1 MYAQSVLR
9 QRMTVMGTVVV
20 FAALAL
26 GASALAGAAW
36 PAQVAAALS
45 AAGGMALGAFLRGRG
60 AGTPEELLASSGPM
74 IDQMMIGAAETSHF
88 IDTIRKQVE
97 HDLQAV
103 QEIVRHAAHSTAN
116 TEHIAAN
123 AERASAVAADVRR
136 ASLAGRTEADE
147 SLQQIGQAREDALA
161 AVALMR
167 ALQEKSRS
175 IRGITD
181 TINQIAQRTN
191 LLALNAAIEAAR
203 AGEHGRGFAVVA
215 GEVRQLAMRTSES
228 SHEIGQLVRTISE
241 QAERAAGGMEA
252 LSGKVVAASG
262 KVEQVHAFFRTIDQA
277 SATAEGEVQ
286 AIALS
291 SRSHVDSTR
300 VIGGAIEAI
309 RDGMLNTQAEL
320 PLASQSA
327 MMVSEKAEL
336 LFHAGSGGQSAGAHD
351 AIRAAAQQAAREVG
365 ELFEQALKCGVI
377 SEQAL
382 FDRHYTPIPGT
393 NPPKYRTA
401 FDAYTDRVLP
411 AIQEAVLERLPQL
424 AYAGAVDDHGYFPT
438 HNRKFS
444 QPLTGDADY
453 DLLHNRTKRIFDD
466 RIGARCGAHTQPYLL
481 QTYKRDTGEV
491 MHDLSAPIMV
501 RGRHW
506 GGFRIGYRSDAA
518 PAAAAAAAA
527 KAAPARTGA
536 AKGAALTSG
545 RPALPAAAAV
555 AGASARA
562 AR

>member
-9 QRMTVMGTVVV
+9 QRMTVLGTGAV

-26 GASALAGAAW
+26 GVSALAGAAW
-36 PAQVAAALS
+36 PAQIAAALS
-45 AAGGMALGAFLRGRG
+45 AAAGIWLGGVLRGRG
-60 AGTPEELLASSGPM
+60 AGSPGHLLASSGPM

-103 QEIVRHAAHSTAN
+103 QEIVRHAASSTAT
-116 TEHIAAN
+116 TEQIAAN
-123 AERASAVAADVRR
+123 AERASTVAAQVRR

-147 SLQQIGQAREDALA
+147 SLKQIGQAREDAHA

-167 ALQEKSRS
+167 VLQEKSRN
-175 IRGITD
+175 IHTITD

-262 KVEQVHAFFRTIDQA
+262 KVEQVHSFFQTIDQA

-286 AIALS
+286 DIALS
-291 SRSHVDSTR
+291 SRGHVDSSR
-300 VIGGAIEAI
+300 AIGGAIEAI
-309 RDGMLNTQAEL
+309 RDGMLNTQSEL

-327 MMVSEKAEL
+327 MMLSERAES
-336 LFHAGSGGQSAGAHD
+336 LFHAGAGGETAGAHD

-382 FDRHYTPIPGT
+382 FERRYTPIAGT

-444 QPLTGDADY
+444 QPLTGDTEY
-453 DLLHNRTKRIFDD
+453 DLVHNRTKRIFDD
-466 RIGARCGAHTQPYLL
+466 RIGARCGSHTQPYLL

-501 RGRHW
+501 GGRHW

-518 PAAAAAAAA
+518 PAALAAA
-527 KAAPARTGA
+527 GA
-536 AKGAALTSG
+536 AQASARKGAGKGAGKDAALTSR
-545 RPALPAAAAV
+545 RPALAGAV
-555 AGASARA
+555 ARPAR
-562 AR
+562 

>member
-1 MYAQSVLR
+1 MV
-9 QRMTVMGTVVV
+9 VGTVAL
-20 FAALAL
+20 FTALAL
-26 GASALAGAAW
+26 GFSTLAGAAW
-36 PAQVAAALS
+36 PARLAAALS
-45 AAGGMALGAFLRGRG
+45 AAGGIWLGMLLRGRG
-60 AGTPEELLASSGPM
+60 AGSPGELLASSGAM

-103 QEIVRHAAHSTAN
+103 QEIVRHAARSTAN
-116 TEHIAAN
+116 TEQIAAN
-123 AERASAVAADVRR
+123 AERASAVAAQVRQ
-136 ASLAGRTEADE
+136 ASTAGRSEADQSME
-147 SLQQIGQAREDALA
+147 QISQARDDAHA

-167 ALQEKSRS
+167 ALQDKSRT
-175 IRGITD
+175 IHTITD

-215 GEVRQLAMRTSES
+215 GEVRQLAQRTSES
-228 SHEIGQLVRTISE
+228 SNEIGQLVRAISE

-262 KVEQVHAFFRTIDQA
+262 KVEQVHAFFQTIDQA

-286 AIALS
+286 GIASS
-291 SRSHVDSTR
+291 SRGHVDASR
-300 VIGGAIEAI
+300 AIGGAIEAI

-327 MMVSEKAEL
+327 MMLSERAEA
-336 LFHAGSGGQSAGAHD
+336 LFHAGAGADSAGAHD

-365 ELFEQALKCGVI
+365 ELFEQGLKCGVI

-382 FDRHYTPIPGT
+382 FDRRYTPIAGT

-401 FDAYTDRVLP
+401 FDAYTDSVLP

-444 QPLTGDADY
+444 QALTGDMEY
-453 DLLHNRTKRIFDD
+453 DLVHNRTKRIFDD
-466 RIGARCGAHTQPYLL
+466 RIGARCGSHTQPFLL

-501 RGRHW
+501 RGKHW

-518 PAAAAAAAA
+518 TSTAAAPQAAAA
-527 KAAPARTGA
+527 PASPASPVRATSGRS
-536 AKGAALTSG
+536 AALTTG
-545 RPALPAAAAV
+545 RPALQ
-555 AGASARA
+555 GATARA

>member
-1 MYAQSVLR
+1 
-9 QRMTVMGTVVV
+9 
-20 FAALAL
+20 
-26 GASALAGAAW
+26 
-36 PAQVAAALS
+36 
-45 AAGGMALGAFLRGRG
+45 
-60 AGTPEELLASSGPM
+60 M

-103 QEIVRHAAHSTAN
+103 QEIVRHAAHSTDN
-116 TEHIAAN
+116 TEQIAAN
-123 AERASAVAADVRR
+123 AERASAVAAQVRQ
-136 ASLAGRTEADE
+136 ASLAGRTEADQ
-147 SLQQIGQAREDALA
+147 SLEQIGQARDDAHA

-167 ALQEKSRS
+167 ALQEKSRT
-175 IRGITD
+175 IHTITD

-215 GEVRQLAMRTSES
+215 GEVRQLAQRTSES
-228 SHEIGQLVRTISE
+228 SNEIGQLVRTISE
-241 QAERAAGGMEA
+241 QAERAASGMEA

-262 KVEQVHAFFRTIDQA
+262 KVEQVHAFFKTIDQA

-286 AIALS
+286 GIALS
-291 SRSHVDSTR
+291 SRGHVDSTR
-300 VIGGAIEAI
+300 AIGGAIEAI

-327 MMVSEKAEL
+327 MMLSERAEA
-336 LFHAGSGGQSAGAHD
+336 LFHAGAGADAAGAHD

-365 ELFEQALKCGVI
+365 ELFEQGLKCGAI

-382 FDRHYTPIPGT
+382 FDRRYTPIPGT

-401 FDAYTDRVLP
+401 FDAYTDSVLP

-424 AYAGAVDDHGYFPT
+424 SYAGAVDDHGYFPT

-444 QPLTGDADY
+444 QQLTGDLDY
-453 DLLHNRTKRIFDD
+453 DLVHNRTKRIFDD
-466 RIGARCGAHTQPYLL
+466 RIGARCGSHTQPFLL

-518 PAAAAAAAA
+518 TTAAPE
-527 KAAPARTGA
+527 AAPAATPAPARSGA
-536 AKGAALTSG
+536 GKSALTSR
-545 RPALPAAAAV
+545 RPAL
-555 AGASARA
+555 AGAATRA

>member
-1 MYAQSVLR
+1 MYAQSVPR
-9 QRMTVMGTVVV
+9 RRVMVWMTGAL
-20 FAALAL
+20 FSGLAL
-26 GASALAGAAW
+26 GISALAGAAW
-36 PAQVAAALS
+36 PAQLAAALS
-45 AAGGMALGAFLRGRG
+45 AASGIWLGAMLRGRG
-60 AGTPEELLASSGPM
+60 AGTPEQLLASSGPM

-103 QEIVRHAAHSTAN
+103 QEIVRHAARSTDN
-116 TEHIAAN
+116 TEQIAAN
-123 AERASAVAADVRR
+123 AERASVVAAQVRH
-136 ASLAGRTEADE
+136 ASTAGRSEADQ
-147 SLQQIGQAREDALA
+147 SLQQISQAREEAHA

-167 ALQEKSRS
+167 ALQEKSRT
-175 IRGITD
+175 IHTITD
-181 TINQIAQRTN
+181 AINQIAQRTN

-215 GEVRQLAMRTSES
+215 GEVRQLAQRTSES
-228 SHEIGQLVRTISE
+228 SNEIGQLVRAISE
-241 QAERAAGGMEA
+241 QAERAAEGMEA

-262 KVEQVHAFFRTIDQA
+262 KVEQVHAFFQTIDQA

-286 AIALS
+286 GIALS
-291 SRSHVDSTR
+291 ARGHVDSTR
-300 VIGGAIEAI
+300 AIGGAIEAI
-309 RDGMLNTQAEL
+309 RDGMLNTQTEL

-327 MMVSEKAEL
+327 MMLSERAEA
-336 LFHAGSGGQSAGAHD
+336 LFHAGAGAGAGAHD

-365 ELFEQALKCGVI
+365 EMFEQGIKCGAI

-382 FDRHYTPIPGT
+382 FDRRYTPIAGT

-401 FDAYTDRVLP
+401 FDAYTDNVLP

-444 QPLTGDADY
+444 QPLTGDKDY
-453 DLLHNRTKRIFDD
+453 DLVHNRTKRIFDD
-466 RIGARCGAHTQPYLL
+466 RIGTRCGSHTQPFLL

-518 PAAAAAAAA
+518 SAPATVAEPAAAP
-527 KAAPARTGA
+527 APARGGA
-536 AKGAALTSG
+536 GRSALTAR
-545 RPALPAAAAV
+545 RPAL
-555 AGASARA
+555 AGATGVAARA
-562 AR
+562 R